1 MHLVNVAITHKTAP
15 LEVRERFG
23 FTPEYQLELLGRWRA
38 VVPEAVLLV
47 TCHRTELYWVA
58 ESPRVEPGL
67 EWLAAAAGL
76 SPNSLA
82 EYVSVAVDARAA
94 RHLMQV
100 AAGLD
105 SRVLGETQ
113 ILGQVRRA
121 RATAQSAGTLGPVT
135 DRLFSLALASGRAA
149 RVAAGLGRGD
159 RSLASL
165 AVLEVERRLGEL
177 ARCSV
182 LVLGAGETGRLLVTV
197 LRRRRARAIWWSNR
211 TQERFPRWVQED
223 GIHCLDWSVWPTV
236 LADVD
241 AVFVATGAPH
251 AVLTRRHFGAATSV
265 RVVVDLAV
273 PRNVDPAVET
283 DLGIP
288 VITVDALRDETWERT
303 CEGERARAQTV
314 VETYVERFLRW
325 FRAHALGPEL
335 AATQAVMRTVCERE
349 ISRAL
354 HRSRRTDVAPEAI
367 VECAAWSITDKLL
380 VPIYRAIQS
389 DPQRAAEV
397 LRLLRQT

>member
-15 LEVRERFG
+15 LEIRERFG
-23 FTPEYQLELLGRWRA
+23 FTPEQQLELLGRWRTVA
-38 VVPEAVLLV
+38 PEAVLLV

-58 ESPRVEPGL
+58 DSPRAEPGL
-67 EWLAAAAGL
+67 EWLAAAGGL
-76 SPNSLA
+76 SPKSLA
-82 EYVSVAVDARAA
+82 QYVSAAVDAGAA

-121 RATAQSAGTLGPVT
+121 RATAQRAGTLGPVT

-149 RVAAGLGRGD
+149 RVVAGLGRGD

-197 LRRRRARAIWWSNR
+197 LRRRQARAIWWSNR
-211 TQERFPRWVQED
+211 SQERFPRWVQED
-223 GIHCLDWSVWPTV
+223 GIRCVDWSVWPTV

-241 AVFVATGAPH
+241 AVFVATGAPYH
-251 AVLTRRHFGAATSV
+251 VMMRRHFGPTTSV

-288 VITVDALRDETWERT
+288 VITVDALQDEDRQRS
-303 CEGERARAQTV
+303 CEGNRVRAQLV
-314 VETYVERFLRW
+314 VERYVERFLRW

-335 AATQAVMRTVCERE
+335 AATQAVMRTVCARE
-349 ISRAL
+349 IARAL
-354 HRSRRTDVAPEAI
+354 HRSRQTDVVPESI
-367 VECAAWSITDKLL
+367 VERAAWSITDKLL
-380 VPIYRAIQS
+380 VPVYRAMQS
-389 DPQRAAEV
+389 DPQRAAEL
-397 LRLLRQT
+397 LRLLRET